1 MSDFGVIDEIF
12 NPAAD
17 RARQEW
23 DEEKSHTRP
32 APTPQGADQDGV
44 DIDLDG
50 NVVVVSGAG
59 HECIFPL
66 RQRLPFEQ
74 LQDREAGP
82 SVT

>member
-32 APTPQGADQDGV
+32 APTPQDPDQDGV
-44 DIDLDG
+44 DIHLDDG
-50 NVVVVSGAG
+50 GAVPDAHHCESYRG
-59 HECIFPL
+59 GMTLLGTI
-66 RQRLPFEQ
+66 R
-74 LQDREAGP
+74 
-82 SVT
+82 

>member
-32 APTPQGADQDGV
+32 PAPTPHDPDQDGV
-44 DIDLDG
+44 DIHLDDG
-50 NVVVVSGAG
+50 VVVLSGSSHA
-59 HECIFPL
+59 CVFPL
-66 RQRLPFEQ
+66 RQRLPLEQ
-74 LQDREAGP
+74 RPD
-82 SVT
+82 

>member
-32 APTPQGADQDGV
+32 APTPRARTRTASTSIWTTAVPFQMRIIAKVIVGA
-44 DIDLDG
+44 
-50 NVVVVSGAG
+50 
-59 HECIFPL
+59 
-66 RQRLPFEQ
+66 
-74 LQDREAGP
+74 
-82 SVT
+82 